1 MNFNEV
7 EINIFFEFF
16 FEFKFEVEVEKH
28 IIMEQ
33 IGTLNWS
40 IIIIYLLANLLL
52 GFVLSKKVKTAEDFY
67 VGRKT
72 TPWWAIGISVL
83 ATYVSAMTFLGAP
96 AWSYG
101 SGLSVIA
108 IHLNYPLV
116 IIIVMAMFVP
126 FFMQTGVVSIYEYQE
141 KRFGKLSRAVISII
155 FLVTQLLSSAAVLV
169 ASAFVISYITGVDVL
184 PSIIIVAIITLIYT
198 SLGGITAV
206 IWTDVLQSAIFLI
219 GGIIVLFALLIDIP
233 EPLSEVLSSLKE
245 KGKINPIDTS
255 INWTKDT
262 TVWAGI
268 IAMSVYHVTVYGANQ
283 MMMQRTLG
291 AKNMGEAKK
300 SLALMGFAAFFI
312 YFMFIFIGVLF
323 FHYYGGKTFDN
334 NNNIMLEFAQEKAFP
349 GFIGLIAAA
358 VLAASMS
365 SLSSA
370 LNSFS
375 TISTEGFYQ
384 KYFRPNESPEHYL
397 KVARLSTIFWAIMI
411 IIPAFIFSDDT
422 ESVLKL
428 LTKIGSYFVGAK
440 LAMYGLG
447 FYSKHTSER
456 GLLVGVVVGFISLA
470 LVSQFTDIAWPW
482 YAVIG
487 AVVNI
492 AVSIIASLLLD
503 GRQAEWSAYSIPGQK
518 ARFKAE
524 GLPEKEN
531 GWYVVPGKL
540 DKVSYYL
547 FGFFVVTL
555 VFLLGFQFWI

>member
-1 MNFNEV
+1 MD
-7 EINIFFEFF
+7 
-16 FEFKFEVEVEKH
+16 KF
-28 IIMEQ
+28 
-33 IGTLNWS
+33 GGLNWL
-40 IIIIYLLANLLL
+40 IISIYLLANLLL
-52 GFVLSKKVKTAEDFY
+52 GFVLSKKVTTAEDFY
-67 VGRKT
+67 IGKKS

-116 IIIVMAMFVP
+116 IILVMALFLP
-126 FFMQTGVVSIYEYQE
+126 FFMETGVISIYEYQE
-141 KRFGKLSRAVISII
+141 KRFGKASRTTISII
-155 FLVTQLLSSAAVLV
+155 FLLTQLLSSAAVLV
-169 ASAFVISYITGVDVL
+169 ASSFVIAYITGISIFT
-184 PSIIIVAIITLIYT
+184 SIIVVTIITLIYT

-219 GGIIVLFALLIDIP
+219 GGIIVLVALITEIP
-233 EPLSEVLSSLKE
+233 EPINEVLASLKD
-245 KGKINPIDTS
+245 KGKINPIDS
-255 INWTKDT
+255 SFSLTKDT
-262 TVWAGI
+262 TVWAGV
-268 IAMSVYHVTVYGANQ
+268 IAMTIYHVTVYGANQ

-291 AKNMGEAKK
+291 SKNMGDAKK
-300 SLALMGFAAFFI
+300 SLALMGFGAFFI
-312 YFMFIFIGVLF
+312 YFLFIFIGILF
-323 FHYYGGKTFDN
+323 YHYYGGKTFEN

-384 KYFRPNESPEHYL
+384 KYFRPNETPEHYL
-397 KVARLSTIFWAIMI
+397 KVARISTIFWALLI

-456 GLLVGVVVGFISLA
+456 GLLVGVLLGFVALA
-470 LVSQFTDIAWPW
+470 LVSQLTDISWPW

-487 AVVNI
+487 SVVNVI
-492 AVSIIASLLLD
+492 VSIIASLLLD
-503 GRQAEWSAYSIPGQK
+503 GKKKEWSPYSIPGQK
-518 ARFKAE
+518 AKFKTE
-524 GLPEKEN
+524 GKPEKEN
-531 GWYVVPGKL
+531 GWYIIPGKL
-540 DKVSYYL
+540 DRVSYYL
-547 FGFFVVTL
+547 LIFFFISIG
-555 VFLLGFQFWI
+555 FLLFVQYYL

>member
-1 MNFNEV
+1 MGE
-7 EINIFFEFF
+7 
-16 FEFKFEVEVEKH
+16 
-28 IIMEQ
+28 
-33 IGTLNWS
+33 IGTLNWA

-52 GFVLSKKVKTAEDFY
+52 GFALSKKVTTAEDFY
-67 VGRKT
+67 IGRKT

-116 IIIVMAMFVP
+116 IILIMALFVP
-126 FFMQTGVVSIYEYQE
+126 FFLQIGVVSIYEYQE
-141 KRFGKLSRAVISII
+141 KRFGKLSRGVISVI
-155 FLVTQLLSSAAVLV
+155 FLVTQLLSSATVLV
-169 ASAFVISYITGVDVL
+169 ASAFVIAYITGFGVMT
-184 PSIIIVAIITLIYT
+184 SIVVVSIITLIYT

-219 GGIIVLFALLIDIP
+219 GGIIVLIALLGEMP
-233 EPLSEVLSSLKE
+233 ESMGGIMASLKAS
-245 KGKINPIDTS
+245 GKINPIDTS
-255 INWTKDT
+255 VDWTRDT
-262 TVWAGI
+262 TIWAGV
-268 IAMSVYHVTVYGANQ
+268 IAMTIYHVTVYGANQ

-291 AKNMGEAKK
+291 AKNMGDAKK

-312 YFMFIFIGVLF
+312 YFLFIFIGVLF
-323 FHYYGGKTFDN
+323 FEYYDGKAFDN
-334 NNNIMLEFAQEKAFP
+334 NNNIMLEFAQERAFP

-384 KYFRPNESPEHYL
+384 KYFRPNETPEHYL
-397 KVARLSTIFWAIMI
+397 KVARISTVFWAALI
-411 IIPAFIFSDDT
+411 IIPAIIFAGNT

-447 FYSKHTSER
+447 FYSKHTTER
-456 GLLVGVVVGFISLA
+456 GLLIGVVAGFVSLA
-470 LVSQFTDIAWPW
+470 YVSWYTTIAWPW

-487 AVVNI
+487 AVVNVVVAIGASI
-492 AVSIIASLLLD
+492 ALD
-503 GRQAEWSAYSIPGQK
+503 GYQKEWSLYSVPGQQAK
-518 ARFKAE
+518 FKAE
-524 GLPEKEN
+524 QLAEKEN
-531 GWYVVPGKL
+531 GWYVVPGKF
-540 DKVSYYL
+540 DTVSYFL
-547 FGFFVVTL
+547 LAFFVLTI
-555 VFLLGFQFWI
+555 VFLISL

>member
-1 MNFNEV
+1 MD
-7 EINIFFEFF
+7 
-16 FEFKFEVEVEKH
+16 KF
-28 IIMEQ
+28 
-33 IGTLNWS
+33 GGLNWS
-40 IIIIYLLANLLL
+40 IISIYLLANLLL
-52 GFVLSKKVKTAEDFY
+52 GFVLSKKVTTAEDFY
-67 VGRKT
+67 IGKKS

-116 IIIVMAMFVP
+116 IILVMALFLP
-126 FFMQTGVVSIYEYQE
+126 FFMETGVISIYEYQE
-141 KRFGKLSRAVISII
+141 KRFGKASRTTISII
-155 FLVTQLLSSAAVLV
+155 FLLTQLLSSAAVLV
-169 ASAFVISYITGVDVL
+169 ASSFVIAYITGISIFT
-184 PSIIIVAIITLIYT
+184 SIIVVTIITLIYT

-219 GGIIVLFALLIDIP
+219 GGIIVLVALITEIP
-233 EPLSEVLSSLKE
+233 EPINEVLASLKD
-245 KGKINPIDTS
+245 KGKINPIDS
-255 INWTKDT
+255 SFSLTKDT
-262 TVWAGI
+262 TVWAGV
-268 IAMSVYHVTVYGANQ
+268 IAMTIYHVTVYGANQ

-291 AKNMGEAKK
+291 SKNMGDAKK
-300 SLALMGFAAFFI
+300 SLALMGFGAFFI
-312 YFMFIFIGVLF
+312 YFLFIFIGILF
-323 FHYYGGKTFDN
+323 YHYYGGKTFEN

-384 KYFRPNESPEHYL
+384 KYFRPNETPEHYL
-397 KVARLSTIFWAIMI
+397 KVARISTIFWALLI

-456 GLLVGVVVGFISLA
+456 GLLVGVLLGFVALA
-470 LVSQFTDIAWPW
+470 LVSQLTDISWPW

-487 AVVNI
+487 SVVNVI
-492 AVSIIASLLLD
+492 VSIIASLLLD
-503 GRQAEWSAYSIPGQK
+503 GKKKEWSPYSIPGQK
-518 ARFKAE
+518 AKFKTE
-524 GLPEKEN
+524 GKPEKEN
-531 GWYVVPGKL
+531 GWYIIPGKL
-540 DKVSYYL
+540 DRVSYYL
-547 FGFFVVTL
+547 LIFFFISIG
-555 VFLLGFQFWI
+555 FLLFVQYYL

>member
-1 MNFNEV
+1 MLGKPSAVHRQAKRPSTVKKMN
-7 EINIFFEFF
+7 EIGI
-16 FEFKFEVEVEKH
+16 
-28 IIMEQ
+28 
-33 IGTLNWS
+33 LNWS
-40 IIIIYLLANLLL
+40 IIIGYLAINLLL
-52 GFVLSKKVKTAEDFY
+52 GFVLSKKVTTAEDFY
-67 VGRKT
+67 IGQKT

-116 IIIVMAMFVP
+116 IILVMALFLP

-141 KRFGKLSRAVISII
+141 KRFGKASRTTISII

-169 ASAFVISYITGVDVL
+169 ASSFVIAYITGVSVL
-184 PSIIIVAIITLIYT
+184 TSIVIVSIITLIYT

-219 GGIIVLFALLIDIP
+219 GGIFVLVALLGEIP
-233 EPLSEVLSSLKE
+233 EPLSEVLSSLKD
-245 KGKINPIDTS
+245 KGKINPINTS
-255 INWTKDT
+255 LDWKVDT
-262 TVWAGI
+262 TVWAGV
-268 IAMSVYHVTVYGANQ
+268 IAMTVYHVTVYGANQ

-291 AKNMGEAKK
+291 AKNMGDAKK
-300 SLALMGFAAFFI
+300 SLALMGFGAFFI
-312 YFMFIFIGVLF
+312 YFLFIFIGILF
-323 FHYYGGKTFDN
+323 FHYYDGKTFEN

-370 LNSFS
+370 LNSFA

-384 KYFRPNESPEHYL
+384 KYFRPDETPEHYL
-397 KVARLSTIFWAIMI
+397 KVARISTVFWAMLI
-411 IIPAFIFSDDT
+411 IIPAFIFSGDT

-447 FYSKHTSER
+447 FYSKHTSEK
-456 GLLVGVVVGFISLA
+456 GLLVGVVIGFVALA
-470 LVSQFTDIAWPW
+470 LVSQFTDISWPW

-492 AVSIIASLLLD
+492 VVSIAASIALD
-503 GRQAEWSAYSIPGQK
+503 GFQEEWSEYSIPGQQAK
-518 ARFKAE
+518 FKAE
-524 GLPEKEN
+524 GKPEKEN

-540 DKVSYYL
+540 DRVSYL
-547 FGFFVVTL
+547 LLGFFVLTL
-555 VFLLGFQFWI
+555 VFLLAFQYMV

>member
-1 MNFNEV
+1 MG
-7 EINIFFEFF
+7 NIGYF
-16 FEFKFEVEVEKH
+16 
-28 IIMEQ
+28 
-33 IGTLNWS
+33 NWS
-40 IIIIYLLANLLL
+40 IIVIYLLANLIL
-52 GFVLSKKVKTAEDFY
+52 GAVLSKKVETASDFY

-101 SGLSVIA
+101 TGLSVIA

-116 IIIVMAMFVP
+116 IILVMTLFLP
-126 FFMQTGVVSIYEYQE
+126 FFMQTGIISIYEYQE
-141 KRFGKLSRAVISII
+141 RRFGKLSRVVISII

-169 ASAFVISYITGVDVL
+169 ASAFVISYITGFSVAA
-184 PSIIIVAIITLIYT
+184 SIITVSIITLIYT

-206 IWTDVLQSAIFLI
+206 IWTDVLQSGIFLL
-219 GGIIVLFALLIDIP
+219 GGLFVFFALL
-233 EPLSEVLSSLKE
+233 SEMPVSFAETFSNLKSA
-245 KGKINPIDTS
+245 GKINPIDTS
-255 INWTKDT
+255 LSWTKDT
-262 TVWAGI
+262 TVWAGV
-268 IAMSVYHVTVYGANQ
+268 IAMSIYHVTVYGANQ

-291 AKNMGEAKK
+291 AKNIGDAKK

-312 YFMFIFIGVLF
+312 YFLFIFIGVLF
-323 FHYYGGKTFDN
+323 FAYYEGKSFDN

-384 KYFRPNESPEHYL
+384 KYFKPNESPAHYL
-397 KVARLSTIFWAIMI
+397 KVARWSTVIWALLIML
-411 IIPAFIFSDDT
+411 PAFIFAGDT

-456 GLLVGVVVGFISLA
+456 GLLIGVIIGFVCLA
-470 LVSQFTDIAWPW
+470 FVSKYTDISWPW

-487 AVVNI
+487 SVVNVVVTI
-492 AVSIIASLLLD
+492 VMSIILD
-503 GRQAEWSAYSIPGQK
+503 GKKQEWSPYSIPGQQIK
-518 ARFKAE
+518 FKNE
-524 GLPEKEN
+524 GLAEKEN
-531 GWYVVPGKL
+531 GWYLVPGKL

-547 FGFFVVTL
+547 IGFFIFTL
-555 VFLLGFQFWI
+555 IFLIFLQNS

>member
-1 MNFNEV
+1 MGE
-7 EINIFFEFF
+7 
-16 FEFKFEVEVEKH
+16 
-28 IIMEQ
+28 

-52 GFVLSKKVKTAEDFY
+52 GFVLSKKVSTAKDFY
-67 VGRKT
+67 IGRKT

-116 IIIVMAMFVP
+116 IILIMALFLP
-126 FFMQTGVVSIYEYQE
+126 FFLQIGVVSIYEYQE
-141 KRFGKLSRAVISII
+141 KRFGKLSRGVISVI
-155 FLVTQLLSSAAVLV
+155 FLVTQLLSSATVLV
-169 ASAFVISYITGVDVL
+169 ASAFVIAYITGFTVL
-184 PSIIIVAIITLIYT
+184 TSIVVVSIITLIYT

-219 GGIIVLFALLIDIP
+219 GGFIVLFALLGEIP
-233 EPLSEVLSSLKE
+233 EPISEVLASLKT

-255 INWTKDT
+255 IDWTKDT
-262 TVWAGI
+262 TVWAGV
-268 IAMSVYHVTVYGANQ
+268 IAMTIYHVTVYGANQ

-291 AKNMGEAKK
+291 AKNMGDAKK

-312 YFMFIFIGVLF
+312 YFLFIFIGVLF
-323 FHYYGGKTFDN
+323 FHYYEGKAFAN

-384 KYFRPNESPEHYL
+384 KYFRPNETPEHYL
-397 KVARLSTIFWAIMI
+397 KVARISTIFWACLI
-411 IIPAFIFSDDT
+411 IVPAVIFAGDT

-447 FYSKHTSER
+447 FYSKHTTQR
-456 GLLVGVVVGFISLA
+456 GLLIGVLAGFISLA
-470 LVSQFTDIAWPW
+470 YVSLYTTIAWPW

-487 AVVNI
+487 AVVNVV
-492 AVSIIASLLLD
+492 VSIIASIALD
-503 GRQAEWSAYSIPGQK
+503 GYQETWSLYSVPGQQAK
-518 ARFKAE
+518 FKAE
-524 GLPEKEN
+524 RLPEKEN

-540 DKVSYYL
+540 DKVSYVL
-547 FGFFVVTL
+547 LAFFVLTIL
-555 VFLLGFQFWI
+555 FLLIL

>member
-1 MNFNEV
+1 MD
-7 EINIFFEFF
+7 
-16 FEFKFEVEVEKH
+16 KF
-28 IIMEQ
+28 
-33 IGTLNWS
+33 GGLNWS
-40 IIIIYLLANLLL
+40 IISIYLLANLLL
-52 GFVLSKKVKTAEDFY
+52 GFVLSKKVTTAEDFY
-67 VGRKT
+67 IGKKS

-116 IIIVMAMFVP
+116 IILVMALFLP
-126 FFMQTGVVSIYEYQE
+126 FFMETGVISIYEYQE
-141 KRFGKLSRAVISII
+141 KRFGKASRTTISII
-155 FLVTQLLSSAAVLV
+155 FLLTQLLSSAAVLV
-169 ASAFVISYITGVDVL
+169 ASSFVIAYITGISIFT
-184 PSIIIVAIITLIYT
+184 SIIIVTIITLIYT

-219 GGIIVLFALLIDIP
+219 GGIIVLVALITEIP
-233 EPLSEVLSSLKE
+233 EPINEVLASLKD
-245 KGKINPIDTS
+245 KGKINPIDS
-255 INWTKDT
+255 SFSLTKDT
-262 TVWAGI
+262 TVWAGV
-268 IAMSVYHVTVYGANQ
+268 IAMTIYHVTVYGANQ

-291 AKNMGEAKK
+291 SKNMGDAKK
-300 SLALMGFAAFFI
+300 SLALMGFGAFFI
-312 YFMFIFIGVLF
+312 YFLFIFIGILF
-323 FHYYGGKTFDN
+323 YHYYGGKTFEN

-384 KYFRPNESPEHYL
+384 KYFRPNETPEHYL
-397 KVARLSTIFWAIMI
+397 KVARISTIFWALLI

-456 GLLVGVVVGFISLA
+456 GLLVGVLLGFVALA
-470 LVSQFTDIAWPW
+470 LVSQLTDISWPW

-487 AVVNI
+487 SVVNVI
-492 AVSIIASLLLD
+492 VSIIASLLLD
-503 GRQAEWSAYSIPGQK
+503 GKKKEWSPYSIPGQK
-518 ARFKAE
+518 AKFKTE
-524 GLPEKEN
+524 GKPEKEN
-531 GWYVVPGKL
+531 GWYIIPGKL
-540 DKVSYYL
+540 DRVSYYL
-547 FGFFVVTL
+547 LIFFFISIG
-555 VFLLGFQFWI
+555 FLLFVQYYL

>member
-1 MNFNEV
+1 MGE
-7 EINIFFEFF
+7 
-16 FEFKFEVEVEKH
+16 
-28 IIMEQ
+28 

-40 IIIIYLLANLLL
+40 IIIIYLLINLLL
-52 GFVLSKKVKTAEDFY
+52 GFVLSKKVTTAEDFY
-67 VGRKT
+67 IGRKT

-116 IIIVMAMFVP
+116 IILVMTLFLP
-126 FFMQTGVVSIYEYQE
+126 FFMQTGVISIYEYQE
-141 KRFGKLSRAVISII
+141 KRFGKLSRGVISVI
-155 FLVTQLLSSAAVLV
+155 FLVTQLLSSATVLV
-169 ASAFVISYITGVDVL
+169 ASAFVIAYITGFSVL
-184 PSIIIVAIITLIYT
+184 LSIVIVSIVTLIYT

-219 GGIIVLFALLIDIP
+219 GGFIVLFALLGEMP
-233 EPLSEVLSSLKE
+233 ESMSAIMDSLRT

-255 INWTKDT
+255 VTWTKDT
-262 TVWAGI
+262 TVWAGV
-268 IAMSVYHVTVYGANQ
+268 IAMTVYHVTVYGANQ

-291 AKNMGEAKK
+291 AKNMGDAKK

-312 YFMFIFIGVLF
+312 YFLFIFIGVLF
-323 FHYYGGKTFDN
+323 FEYYDGKTFEN

-384 KYFRPNESPEHYL
+384 KYFKPNETPEHYL
-397 KVARLSTIFWAIMI
+397 KVARISTIFWAFLI
-411 IIPAFIFSDDT
+411 IIPAVIFASDT

-447 FYSKHTSER
+447 FYSKHTTEK
-456 GLLVGVVVGFISLA
+456 GLLVGVIVGFLSLA
-470 LVSQFTDIAWPW
+470 YVSFFTDVSWPW

-492 AVSIIASLLLD
+492 LVSIGASIGLD
-503 GRQAEWSAYSIPGQK
+503 GYQKEWSLYSIPGQQAK
-518 ARFKAE
+518 FKAE

-540 DKVSYYL
+540 DKVSYVL
-547 FGFFVVTL
+547 LAFFVMTI
-555 VFLLGFQFWI
+555 VFLLML

>member
-1 MNFNEV
+1 MD
-7 EINIFFEFF
+7 EIG
-16 FEFKFEVEVEKH
+16 V
-28 IIMEQ
+28 
-33 IGTLNWS
+33 LNWS
-40 IIIIYLLANLLL
+40 IIIGYLAINLLL
-52 GFVLSKKVKTAEDFY
+52 GFVLSKKVTTAEDFY
-67 VGRKT
+67 IGQKT

-116 IIIVMAMFVP
+116 IILVMALFLP

-141 KRFGKLSRAVISII
+141 KRFGKASRTTISII

-169 ASAFVISYITGVDVL
+169 ASSFVIAYITGVSVL
-184 PSIIIVAIITLIYT
+184 TSIVIVSIITLVYT

-206 IWTDVLQSAIFLI
+206 IWTDVLQSGIFLI
-219 GGIIVLFALLIDIP
+219 GGIFVLVALLGEIP
-233 EPLSEVLSSLKE
+233 EPLSEVLSSLKD
-245 KGKINPIDTS
+245 KGKINPINTS
-255 INWTKDT
+255 LDWKIDT
-262 TVWAGI
+262 TVWAGV
-268 IAMSVYHVTVYGANQ
+268 IAMTVYHVTVYGANQ

-291 AKNMGEAKK
+291 AKNMGDAKK
-300 SLALMGFAAFFI
+300 SLALMGFGAFFI
-312 YFMFIFIGVLF
+312 YFLFIFIGILF
-323 FHYYGGKTFDN
+323 FHYYGGKTFEN

-370 LNSFS
+370 LNSFA

-384 KYFRPNESPEHYL
+384 KYFRPDETPEHYL
-397 KVARLSTIFWAIMI
+397 KVARISTVFWAMLI
-411 IIPAFIFSDDT
+411 IIPAFIFSGDT

-456 GLLVGVVVGFISLA
+456 GLLVGVVIGFVALA
-470 LVSQFTDIAWPW
+470 LVSQFTDISWPW

-492 AVSIIASLLLD
+492 VVSIAASIALD
-503 GRQAEWSAYSIPGQK
+503 GFQEEWSEYSIPGQQAK
-518 ARFKAE
+518 FKAE
-524 GLPEKEN
+524 GKPEKEN

-540 DKVSYYL
+540 DRVSYL
-547 FGFFVVTL
+547 LLGFFVFTL
-555 VFLLGFQFWI
+555 VFLLAFQYMV